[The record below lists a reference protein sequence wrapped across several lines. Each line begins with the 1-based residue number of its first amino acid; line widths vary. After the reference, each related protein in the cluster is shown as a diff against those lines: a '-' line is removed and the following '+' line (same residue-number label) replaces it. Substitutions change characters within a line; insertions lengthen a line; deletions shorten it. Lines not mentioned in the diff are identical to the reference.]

1 MKSLIIICA
10 LFLLSNFV
18 IAQENNTKAD
28 TADISELSIEELAK
42 AKSRY
47 NATDMEKAA
56 NQSVAA
62 ASRKPLSLKKSPSI
76 VSVVTADEIEK
87 SGARDIMDVLRLVPG
102 IEFNVDV
109 QGSVGISIRGIWA
122 NEGKVLLQLDGQEMN
137 EIAYATLQFG
147 NNYNI
152 SQIQKVEVIRGPGS
166 AIYGG
171 YAEYSVINIITK
183 SGENL
188 NGINANV
195 LLGQTSDTYA
205 RQNVSLSV
213 GQKVKDFD
221 YSISAFLGKGQ
232 RSNQNYTDISDINDS
247 AHTEYRT
254 YSMIENSNLNPTNIN
269 VGLSYKTL
277 SGRFI
282 YDVLNTTGRD
292 GYGYNYS
299 KAYELNFKNYLAEL
313 KHVALLG
320 KKLQL
325 QTKLNYKQSS
335 PWYTNQVAANAN
347 DSSGYAAYT
356 IKTERYR
363 GNIAAIW
370 DPTSYFNLTAGGEVF
385 YDNAT
390 KPNTQLFRNDS
401 VYKVNYLNYAP
412 YVQALIKSRFANITV
427 GARYDVNSAF
437 GSAFNPRLGIT
448 KKVGDFNFKLLYASS
463 YRAPSIENIQTSF
476 GNKIKPEQTQTFEF
490 ETGLQLT
497 KNMYLTLSL
506 YDISTQ
512 NLILYYVSSDTTL
525 SGNLD
530 GYKNVGRSGSQGI
543 DFEYKYKSS
552 FGFINFNYS
561 YYSVGNK
568 NIDSANIVSL
578 NRSSSLGIA
587 NQKFNVLASINLGKH
602 IYISPSINF
611 LGARYGYS
619 AVDSL
624 GAGVLTKYDP
634 NTQVNL
640 FIGAQN
646 IVKGLHFGIG
656 IYNLFDE
663 KIMFLQA
670 YNSLHGNYPGMGRE
684 FTARLT
690 YNFNF
695 KTKQ

>member
-1 MKSLIIICA
+1 MKSIIIISVFF
-10 LFLLSNFV
+10 LFSNLV
-18 IAQENNTKAD
+18 IAQENPKPD
-28 TADISELSIEELAK
+28 TTDISELSIEELAK

-47 NATDMEKAA
+47 NATAMEKAA

-76 VSVVTADEIEK
+76 VSVVTAEEIEK
-87 SGARDIMDVLRLVPG
+87 SGARDIMDVLKLVPG

-171 YAEYSVINIITK
+171 YAEYAVINIITK
-183 SGENL
+183 SGEEL
-188 NGINANV
+188 NGISANV
-195 LLGQTSDTYA
+195 LIGQTSDTYA

-213 GQKVKDFD
+213 GQKVKDFN
-221 YSISAFLGKGQ
+221 YSVSAFLGKGQ
-232 RSNQNYTDISDINDS
+232 RSNQKYTDLSNINDS
-247 AHTEYRT
+247 THSAYRT
-254 YSMIENSNLNPTNIN
+254 YSMINNSNLNPTNIN
-269 VGLSYKTL
+269 LGLSYKNL

-299 KAYELNFKNYLAEL
+299 KPYELNFKNYLAEL
-313 KHVALLG
+313 KYVAVVN
-320 KKLQL
+320 KKLQI
-325 QTKLNYKQSS
+325 QTKLNYKQAF
-335 PWYTNQVAANAN
+335 PWYTNQVAENAN
-347 DSSGYAAYT
+347 DSAGYAAYT

-390 KPNTQLFRNDS
+390 KPTTQLFRNDS
-401 VYKVNYLNYAP
+401 VFKVNYLNYAP

-437 GSAFNPRLGIT
+437 GSEFNPRLGIT

-463 YRAPSIENIQTSF
+463 YRAPAIENIQTSF

-497 KNMYLTLSL
+497 KDMYLTLSL

-512 NLILYYVSSDTTL
+512 NLILYYVSADTTL

-530 GYKNVGRSGSQGI
+530 GYKNVGKSGSQGI
-543 DFEYKYKSS
+543 DFDYKYKSS
-552 FGFINFNYS
+552 FGFLNFNYS

-568 NIDSANIVSL
+568 SIDSANIVSL

-587 NQKFNVLASINLGKH
+587 NHKFNILASINLGKYV
-602 IYISPSINF
+602 YISPSVNF
-611 LGARYGYS
+611 LGARYGYTS
-619 AVDSL
+619 LDTL

-634 NTQVNL
+634 NTQVNIY
-640 FIGAQN
+640 IGTQN

-656 IYNLFDE
+656 VYNLLDE
-663 KIMFLQA
+663 KILYLQA
-670 YNSLHGNYPGMGRE
+670 YNSLHGNYPGIGRE
-684 FTARLT
+684 FTAKLT